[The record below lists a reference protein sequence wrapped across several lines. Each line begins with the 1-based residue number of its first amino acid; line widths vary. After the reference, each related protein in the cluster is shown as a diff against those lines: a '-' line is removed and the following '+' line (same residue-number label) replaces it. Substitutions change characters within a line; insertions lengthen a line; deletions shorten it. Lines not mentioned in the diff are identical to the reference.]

1 VERASMIDLHVH
13 AAPCLLPRKGSD
25 LEIARR
31 FADAGFAGFALK
43 AHYESTV
50 GRAAAAAEATG
61 IEVWGGVVLNRAA
74 GGPNPDVV
82 AATLATGGRI
92 VWMPTVDAAGHE
104 QAGLPRVTTGARADL
119 AIPPLER
126 SNETAV
132 REIIRLVA
140 EADAALATG
149 HLTAAEVEW
158 LVPTAR
164 KLGVR
169 RVIVTHGSWRVP
181 ALEAERLLRLAD
193 CGAIIEITAIQLLDG
208 SSSAAELAD
217 LARRL
222 GGERC
227 ILTSDAGQPAND
239 WPDRVLADLEA
250 LLVEQ
255 GLPQAEAEKM
265 VTTTPRSLVDPRVR
279 PA

>member
-1 VERASMIDLHVH
+1 
-13 AAPCLLPRKGSD
+13 
-25 LEIARR
+25 
-31 FADAGFAGFALK
+31 
-43 AHYESTV
+43 
-50 GRAAAAAEATG
+50 
-61 IEVWGGVVLNRAA
+61 
-74 GGPNPDVV
+74 
-82 AATLATGGRI
+82 
-92 VWMPTVDAAGHE
+92 MPTVDAAGHE